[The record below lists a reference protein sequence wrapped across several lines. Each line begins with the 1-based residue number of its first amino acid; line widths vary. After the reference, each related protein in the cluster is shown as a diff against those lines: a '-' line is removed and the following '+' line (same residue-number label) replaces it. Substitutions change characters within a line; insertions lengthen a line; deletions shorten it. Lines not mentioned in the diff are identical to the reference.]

1 MAIVNQ
7 YKFLGNT
14 LTTDVEQTL
23 LTPAIASSGS
33 VETVIIKSFRVTNST
48 GNTPTI
54 TITNGSTKIVDTQ
67 TLAANTS
74 VEILTLP
81 LVVESGVALK
91 VKMSS
96 SDSTDIAVSYLNI
109 SQEVTDIMDT
119 IKHNGKDIPVLNAKV
134 TTTIKHKETGVI
146 YKDDEEWKR
155 TWN

>member
-1 MAIVNQ
+1 MATVNQ
-7 YKFLGNT
+7 YKFLGTNIA
-14 LTTDVEQTL
+14 TDEEQTI

-33 VETVIIKSFRVTNST
+33 VETVIIKSFRVTNTT

-96 SDSTDIAVSYLNI
+96 SDSTDIGVSYLNI
-109 SQEVTDIMDT
+109 SQEVT
-119 IKHNGKDIPVLNAKV
+119 V
-134 TTTIKHKETGVI
+134 
-146 YKDDEEWKR
+146 
-155 TWN
+155 

>member
-14 LTTDVEQTL
+14 LTTDVEQTI
-23 LTPAIASSGS
+23 LTPAVASSGS
-33 VETVIIKSFRVTNST
+33 VEPVIIKSFRVTNST

-96 SDSTDIAVSYLNI
+96 SDSTDIGVSYLNI
-109 SQEVTDIMDT
+109 SQEVTT
-119 IKHNGKDIPVLNAKV
+119 
-134 TTTIKHKETGVI
+134 
-146 YKDDEEWKR
+146 
-155 TWN
+155 

>member
-14 LTTDVEQTL
+14 LTTDVEQTI

-54 TITNGSTKIVDTQ
+54 TITNGTTKIVNLQ
-67 TLAANTS
+67 TLSANAST
-74 VEILTLP
+74 EILTLP
-81 LVVESGVALK
+81 LIVESGVALK

-96 SDSTDIAVSYLNI
+96 ADSVDIGVSYLNI
-109 SQEVTDIMDT
+109 NQEV
-119 IKHNGKDIPVLNAKV
+119 
-134 TTTIKHKETGVI
+134 VI
-146 YKDDEEWKR
+146 
-155 TWN
+155 